1 MTTSAGI
8 DQTTKSILPSYASSS
23 LRVARALDE
32 RYHQAN
38 PKVARITGTITT
50 NMMAVELISRRRS
63 ADATG
68 PCGSSTPVCAQDAT
82 GTPALTTSQRGHP
95 EPLTEGLQYKR
106 RYQQSLVPRL
116 LNHQFAFSVGV
127 F

>member
-1 MTTSAGI
+1 MRTSAGI
-8 DQTTKSILPSYASSS
+8 DQTTKSMLPSDASSAV
-23 LRVARALDE
+23 RVARTLDAP
-32 RYHQAN
+32 YHQAN

-68 PCGSSTPVCAQDAT
+68 PSGSSRPVFAQDAT
-82 GTPALTTSQRGHP
+82 GTPALTTSQRGHA
-95 EPLTEGLQYKR
+95 EPLTEGLQYKG

-116 LNHQFAFSVGV
+116 LNH
-127 F
+127 